1 MDAKI
6 QSLTPEQISAAF
18 KKHVEPSAISIVKS
32 GDFKAAKVY
41 Q

>member
-6 QSLTPEQISAAF
+6 QALTPEQITAAF
-18 KKHVEPSAISIVKS
+18 KRHVDAAAISIVKS